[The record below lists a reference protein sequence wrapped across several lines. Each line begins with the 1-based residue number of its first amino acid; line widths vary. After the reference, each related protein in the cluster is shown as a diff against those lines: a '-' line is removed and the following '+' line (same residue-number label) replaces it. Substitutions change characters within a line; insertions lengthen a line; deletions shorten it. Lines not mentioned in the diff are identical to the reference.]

1 MLTELRIK
9 NFKAWKDT
17 GRVRLAPLTVIFGAN
32 SAGKSSLGHLLLGL
46 QQTTLL
52 TDRRRAIHL
61 GDRHSPI
68 DLGTLSD
75 CLYEHDMKEKLEF
88 TLGWRLPQ
96 AVSLR
101 DPLAPKNTYKGDRMR
116 LESVIRADSKEQPQ
130 LERFRYELRN
140 QGDTTLSVE
149 HGIRDKS
156 GPYLDVDPMR
166 LVMKQGRKW
175 PIEAPEKFYRFSG
188 VTLARYQNADALS
201 EFPLR
206 LEQLLADLTYL
217 GPLREPPQRTYSWA
231 GDTVPEVG
239 ARGEL
244 AIPALLAATHDG
256 VKLNR
261 GPGKRYEAFDAFVA
275 RWLRDLGVIDSFV
288 VRPIAEGRKEYE
300 VLVRTRRSSA
310 EVKLTDVGFGVS
322 QVLPALVQAFYAQP
336 NSTVW
341 MEQPEIHLHP
351 QAQAELA
358 DAFISAV
365 QASQNGTP
373 RNVQLI
379 VESHSEHFLQRL
391 QRRVAEQAIS
401 PDEVAAYFVR
411 QGGVGVKLVPLQ
423 INPFGDIENWPDNF
437 FADEMAEITART
449 VAAMRRKQQETG
461 SAHE

>member
-1 MLTELRIK
+1 MLTELRIR

-17 GRVRLAPLTVIFGAN
+17 GLVRLAPLTVIFGAN

-75 CLYEHDMKEKLEF
+75 CLYEHDLKEKLEF

-96 AVSLR
+96 TVSLR
-101 DPLAPKNTYKGDRMR
+101 DPLSPQNASKGDHMR
-116 LESVIRADSKEQPQ
+116 LESVIRADSREQPQ
-130 LERFRYELRN
+130 LEHFRYELRYR
-140 QGDTTLSVE
+140 GETTLSVE
-149 HGIRDKS
+149 HGIRDSRGK
-156 GPYLDVDPMR
+156 PYLQVDPMR

-175 PIEAPEKFYRFSG
+175 PIEPPEKFYRFSD
-188 VTLARYQNADALS
+188 VTLARYQNADVLS
-201 EFPLR
+201 EFPLQ
-206 LEQLLADLTYL
+206 LEQLLAGLTYL

-231 GDTVPEVG
+231 GDTVPDVG
-239 ARGEL
+239 ARGAL

-256 VKLNR
+256 VRLNR
-261 GPGKRYEAFDAFVA
+261 GHKKKYEEFDEFIA

-300 VLVRTRRSSA
+300 VLVRTRRNSA

-336 NSTVW
+336 DSTVW
-341 MEQPEIHLHP
+341 LEQPEIHLHP
-351 QAQAELA
+351 QIQAELA

-365 QASQNGTP
+365 QAGQRWPMPIRQNHPSGRPLTANGWIGGGRSP
-373 RNVQLI
+373 TRAY
-379 VESHSEHFLQRL
+379 ESSSCARTMCAPSTRASFRTNSCRRCHDGRVLPLSSYAARRL
-391 QRRVAEQAIS
+391 AGRW
-401 PDEVAAYFVR
+401 
-411 QGGVGVKLVPLQ
+411 G
-423 INPFGDIENWPDNF
+423 
-437 FADEMAEITART
+437 TAR
-449 VAAMRRKQQETG
+449 R
-461 SAHE
+461 